1 MSASNS
7 FALRLSPIRSEVM
20 PKRVSL
26 ISELTAPIAINTT
39 QVKMFLITSS
49 YEPDFIA
56 FIAFPM
62 KLGKKKSV
70 MLPRNMNGNPK
81 SKINHCSAKKP
92 RSSLFCW
99 RIATLSFSFCR
110 GFLGWLGVIATA
122 FATSGVLGAESA
134 ALVVSLFVVTVMF
147 ASLATETSDS

>member
-1 MSASNS
+1 
-7 FALRLSPIRSEVM
+7 M
-20 PKRVSL
+20 PKSVSL
-26 ISELTAPIAINTT
+26 IRELTAPIAINTI

-49 YEPDFIA
+49 CEPDFIA

-81 SKINHCSAKKP
+81 SNINHCSAKKP

-99 RIATLSFSFCR
+99 RIATLSFSFWG
-110 GFLGWLGVIATA
+110 GFLGWPLLGVVATA
-122 FATSGVLGAESA
+122 FAVSGVLVAASA
-134 ALVVSLFVVTVMF
+134 TWVVSLLVVMF
-147 ASLATETSDS
+147 ASLATETSES